1 VTDAPLAIG
10 APEQQIARDIAK
22 RALWVAP
29 LLLAVCAA
37 FWGWDG
43 FISCAFGMLV
53 VVCNFLLSAFLI
65 TVTAR
70 ISVGLMMGAA
80 LFGYLLRLGLIFL
93 AFVAV
98 RDMAW
103 FHRMAF
109 GLTIIVTHLGLLL
122 WETKFVSAS
131 LAFPGLAPGPRSTRK
146 NL

>member
-1 VTDAPLAIG
+1 VTEATIVN
-10 APEQQIARDIAK
+10 APEREIAHDIAK
-22 RALWVAP
+22 RAVWVAP
-29 LLLAVCAA
+29 VLVAICAA
-37 FWGWDG
+37 FWGRNG
-43 FISCAFGMLV
+43 AISCAFGVLV
-53 VVCNFLLSAFLI
+53 VICNFLLSAFLI

-109 GLTIIVTHLGLLL
+109 GMTIIVTHLGLLL

-146 NL
+146 NP

>member
-1 VTDAPLAIG
+1 VTEATVVS
-10 APEQQIARDIAK
+10 APERQIAHDIAK

-29 LLLAVCAA
+29 ALVAICAA
-37 FWGWDG
+37 FWGRNG
-43 FISCAFGMLV
+43 AISCAFGILV
-53 VVCNFLLSAFLI
+53 VVCNFLLSALLI

-109 GLTIIVTHLGLLL
+109 GMTIIVTHLGLLL

>member
-1 VTDAPLAIG
+1 MTDAPVVA

-22 RALWVAP
+22 RAVWVAP
-29 LLLAVCAA
+29 VLLAVCAA

-43 FISCAFGMLV
+43 VASCAFGILV

-65 TVTAR
+65 TATAR

-109 GLTIIVTHLGLLL
+109 GMTIVVTHLGLLL

>member
-1 VTDAPLAIG
+1 VTDLPVVS
-10 APEQQIARDIAK
+10 APERQIAHDIAK
-22 RALWVAP
+22 RSLWIAP
-29 LLLAVCAA
+29 ALLAICGA

-43 FISCAFGMLV
+43 VISCAFGILV

>member
-1 VTDAPLAIG
+1 VTDAAVVS
-10 APEQQIARDIAK
+10 APERQIAHDIAK

-29 LLLAVCAA
+29 ALVALCAA
-37 FWGWDG
+37 LWGRNG
-43 FISCAFGMLV
+43 AISCAFGILV

-109 GLTIIVTHLGLLL
+109 GMTIIVTHLGLLL

>member
-1 VTDAPLAIG
+1 VTEATIVR
-10 APEQQIARDIAK
+10 APERQIAHDIAK

-29 LLLAVCAA
+29 ALVAICAV
-37 FWGWDG
+37 FWGRNG
-43 FISCAFGMLV
+43 AISCAFGVLV
-53 VVCNFLLSAFLI
+53 VICNFLLSAFLI

-109 GLTIIVTHLGLLL
+109 GMTIIVTHLGLLL

>member
-1 VTDAPLAIG
+1 VTEATAVS
-10 APEQQIARDIAK
+10 APERQIAHDIAK

-29 LLLAVCAA
+29 ALVAACAA
-37 FWGWDG
+37 FWGRNG
-43 FISCAFGMLV
+43 AISCAFGILV

-109 GLTIIVTHLGLLL
+109 GMTIIVTHLGLLL